1 MTEPTPQPSPSTP
14 NVPTK
19 EQLKAALKAFKK
31 KLKLTRLDHESRLG
45 RNPATTGKSSSIV
58 AITLPYGHPP
68 EVWEE
73 LVRQGKLKRE
83 REGTYEL
90 AGE

>member
-1 MTEPTPQPSPSTP
+1 MSEPTPQPG
-14 NVPTK
+14 PTK
-19 EQLKAALKAFKK
+19 DQLKAALKAFKK
-31 KLKLTRLDHESRLG
+31 KLKLARLDQESRLG
-45 RNPATTGKSSSIV
+45 RNPATTGRSSVIV
-58 AITLPYGHPP
+58 AITVPYGYPP

-90 AGE
+90 VTE